1 MKKAL
6 VLVSMLALA
15 GSTLGQGYVNFI
27 NYNPSQNVNGL
38 VTRSAETGGAAAGDT
53 IYGQLWAGAPGASL
67 APVGQPEL
75 FRNNASTGA
84 PTGVISG
91 GVVEIPG
98 IAAGGAADL
107 QLKSWTASA
116 GTDFDVA
123 MGTIGAEWGESNV
136 ISLGATGDGGVV
148 TPAFLAGLQATTMS
162 LVVPE
167 PSTWALMAL
176 GLGAL
181 ALRRR
186 K

>member
-27 NYNPSQNVNGL
+27 NYNPAQGVNGL
-38 VTRSAETGGAAAGDT
+38 VSRADGSAAGDT
-53 IYGQLWAGAPGASL
+53 IYGQLYAAAPGGSL

-107 QLKSWTASA
+107 QLRSWTASA
-116 GTDFDVA
+116 GTDYETAAGVV
-123 MGTIGAEWGESNV
+123 GAEIGMSNT
-136 ISLGATGDGGVV
+136 ISLGSTGDGGVV
-148 TPAFLAGLQATTMS
+148 TPAFLTGLEATTMT
-162 LVVPE
+162 VVPE